1 MSKSNGTLKAEVRS
15 LLRYG
20 KKNAR
25 KGQEI
30 AKTLGFKN
38 DRVIRHAIR
47 DMIAEG
53 LPIASSVNPPFGYY
67 IASSLD
73 EVTDYMK
80 VLKGRLVQDAY
91 RRRDFKVAARKILQ
105 PSQLALL

>member
-1 MSKSNGTLKAEVRS
+1 MSNTDDTLKAEVRS

-20 KKNAR
+20 KQKAR

-30 AKTLGFKN
+30 ANILGFKN
-38 DRVIRHAIR
+38 DRLVRHAIR

-53 LPIASSVNPPFGYY
+53 LPIASSVTPPLGYF

-80 VLKGRLVQDAY
+80 VLKS
-91 RRRDFKVAARKILQ
+91 RRR
-105 PSQLALL
+105 